1 MPYYIG
7 DLKRDPN
14 FDNYPGVGI
23 RAHLL
28 EQHSCKVTTCIST
41 STRIAKNHIPIQ
53 KTISQ
58 KPYPV
63 ASKSKKP
70 CSKIRSSKNR
80 VRKTLPRNP
89 KPEKPC
95 QKIRSQKNRA
105 QKSEARAGK
114 SKNPPTKNHT
124 LFGSGFFCP
133 DFLGTVL
140 RIRFFGS
147 WLSGQGFL
155 DTVSSALVF
164 GIRFFGHGC
173 LGGKMWFLH
182 HKIPIRSPR
191 QPYPKNR
198 IRKPEPKKTVSKKP
212 CPESQDPKNRIRK
225 TVPRKSGQKKPDPKR
240 VVFGDGF

>member
-1 MPYYIG
+1 MSFGVY
-7 DLKRDPN
+7 LREPN
-14 FDNYPGVGI
+14 EERLSFI
-23 RAHLL
+23 
-28 EQHSCKVTTCIST
+28 TCIST

-63 ASKSKKP
+63 ASKSK
-70 CSKIRSSKNR
+70 NR
-80 VRKTLPRNP
+80 VPKSEVQKTES
-89 KPEKPC
+89 EKPC
-95 QKIRSQKNRA
+95 PEIRSQKNRA
-105 QKSEARAGK
+105 QKSEARK
-114 SKNPPTKNHT
+114 TVRRNPKPAQESLKIRLPKTIP
-124 LFGSGFFCP
+124 FSDPVFCP

-173 LGGKMWFLH
+173 LGGKIWFLH

-212 CPESQDPKNRIRK
+212 CPESQDPKNRIQK
-225 TVPRKSGQKKPDPKR
+225 TVPRKSAQKKPDPKR

>member
-1 MPYYIG
+1 MSLYFLPEIAG
-7 DLKRDPN
+7 KRYRKG
-14 FDNYPGVGI
+14 FRVI
-23 RAHLL
+23 
-28 EQHSCKVTTCIST
+28 TCIST

-53 KTISQ
+53 KKTISQ

-63 ASKSKKP
+63 ASKSK
-70 CSKIRSSKNR
+70 NR
-80 VRKTLPRNP
+80 VPKSEVQKTES
-89 KPEKPC
+89 EKPC
-95 QKIRSQKNRA
+95 PEIRSQKNRA
-105 QKSEARAGK
+105 QKSEARK
-114 SKNPPTKNHT
+114 TVRRNPKPAQESLKIRLPKTIP
-124 LFGSGFFCP
+124 FSDPVFCP

-173 LGGKMWFLH
+173 LGGKIWFLH

-198 IRKPEPKKTVSKKP
+198 IRKPEPKKNRIQKTLSRKPGPKKP
-212 CPESQDPKNRIRK
+212 YPESRHKK
-225 TVPRKSGQKKPDPKR
+225 TGSEKG
-240 VVFGDGF
+240 GFWGWFLRRSDTEYGFWYTDI